1 MVHGKF
7 KRTPSTQDIT
17 WFIQQHRNKTLDL
30 EPPYQRRSVWTTK
43 DRIFF
48 LDTIFKGYPC
58 PAIYLHKTLSDDGT
72 ATYHV
77 VDGKQR
83 LETILKF
90 TAGKIRLSKDF
101 DEKNP
106 TLAGK
111 VWKDIDIEYKK
122 LFWNYILPVD
132 QFDVVE
138 ENIIDEMFDRLNRNS
153 RKLEQ
158 QELRHAKYDGW
169 FAELSENLSTRYDL
183 LRNLKIVTI
192 ARARRMKD
200 VQFISELLM
209 VLIKGGVNGFSQ
221 DMITEYY
228 AFYDDVEKNEEDMIE
243 IENDDEF
250 NPHKLMYID
259 PETIESTFYEII
271 EFINSMNIENDCV
284 IEHAKSYGHFYSLFA
299 FVSMN
304 YVEIYEKCSQIASK
318 YLEFMHLVKR
328 YVENPQDE
336 NIIKEEDVIKYAVNS
351 TGASTDLP
359 RRTARVEALKNYC
372 LK

>member
-17 WFIQQHRNKTLDL
+17 WFIQQYRNKTLDL

-43 DRIFF
+43 DRVFF

-58 PAIYLHKTLSDDGT
+58 PAIYLHKTLADDGT

-90 TAGKIRLSKDF
+90 VSGKIRLSKDF

-106 TLAGK
+106 DLAGK
-111 VWKDIDIEYKK
+111 LWKDINIEYKK
-122 LFWNYILPVD
+122 NFWNYILPVD

-169 FAELSENLSTRYDL
+169 FATLAESLSINFKILTD
-183 LRNLKIVTI
+183 LKIVTV

-209 VLIKGGVNGFSQ
+209 VIIKGNVNGFSQ
-221 DMITEYY
+221 DMITQYY
-228 AFYDDVEKNEEDMIE
+228 AFYDDVEKDDDIE
-243 IENDDEF
+243 IENDEEF
-250 NPHKLMYID
+250 NPYKLMYIE
-259 PETIESTFYEII
+259 PETIESVFYDTILLI
-271 EFINSMNIENDCV
+271 RNMNNINSCV

-299 FVSMN
+299 FVYMN
-304 YVEIYEKCSQIASK
+304 YNEIYGEYEGVANK
-318 YLEFMHLVKR
+318 YLEFMNLVKK

-372 LK
+372 L